1 MRRLLFVAAAVAAG
15 LTAAGCD
22 PYGPGPGAGPGPYPE
37 DGAYP
42 PGGPPVGAPVAA
54 LGCPIPGVEPNCLSF
69 RSVEGFTF
77 DISSAQARPDPRSP
91 FAVEITGRVSPALGY
106 CQQGQPLEDVQV
118 RQTNL
123 RCVEGAVQGYRP
135 PTAY

>member
-1 MRRLLFVAAAVAAG
+1 MRRLLMAAAVAAAG

-22 PYGPGPGAGPGPYPE
+22 PYAPGPGAGPGPYPE
-37 DGAYP
+37 EGVYP

-54 LGCPIPGVEPNCLSF
+54 LGCPIPGAQPNCLSF
-69 RSVEGFTF
+69 RSVEGAAF
-77 DISSAQARPDPRSP
+77 DISSVGARPNPRSP

-106 CQQGQPLEDVQV
+106 CQQGAPLEDVQI

-135 PTAY
+135 PTGY